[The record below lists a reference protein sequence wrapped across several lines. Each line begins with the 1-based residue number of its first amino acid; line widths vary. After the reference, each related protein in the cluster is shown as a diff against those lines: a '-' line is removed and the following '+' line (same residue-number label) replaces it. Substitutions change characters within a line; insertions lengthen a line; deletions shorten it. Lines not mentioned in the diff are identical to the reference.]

1 MRDLWPES
9 IKTVDAM
16 RDSWII
22 RYFEWQE
29 MRCYRSARKIVV
41 VTDSFKRTLVRRG
54 IVENTIEVVKNGV
67 DRALFVPR
75 KKDEELLNRLGLNG
89 KTIIGYIGTHGMA
102 HKLDFILRCAKKME
116 GNAGLHF
123 LFIGDGAMKESLL
136 KFKDE
141 LGVGN
146 VTMLESIPKAKC
158 LVIFRYW
165 MFVLSILRNLLCL
178 RRSSPLRFLKM
189 QVWVF
194 LF

>member
-1 MRDLWPES
+1 
-9 IKTVDAM
+9 M

-54 IVENTIEVVKNGV
+54 IVENKIEVVKNGV

-102 HKLDFILRCAKKME
+102 HKLDFILRCAKRWREMPVC
-116 GNAGLHF
+116 
-123 LFIGDGAMKESLL
+123 IS
-136 KFKDE
+136 
-141 LGVGN
+141 
-146 VTMLESIPKAKC
+146 C
-158 LVIFRYW
+158 LSV
-165 MFVLSILRNLLCL
+165 MV
-178 RRSSPLRFLKM
+178 P
-189 QVWVF
+189 
-194 LF
+194 